1 MKGLKRVFAGLVCG
15 VSLLAALPVQVFA
28 ADGSIAFS
36 DPETAVGDNFDVK
49 VAVDTTSEN
58 IGSVELTINY
68 DSNYLRY
75 DSGDSGVT
83 KESDGTLKYVGS
95 GGSTEEKFVITFQA
109 LQQGSSQIS
118 LASYNVTGSS
128 SGTALSLEEGSGAVT
143 IAEGDASKIT
153 TESSSSA
160 SKATDGDGVEI
171 TIDGEKYTLSSEFAD
186 NDIPTGF
193 SVANVQYEGAQ
204 RTMVANE
211 GATVYLAY
219 LFNSEGIGDFY
230 YFNSEDATFSK
241 CAQIAI
247 SSDTNIIVY
256 NASGISVPDNYKST
270 TLTLDGK
277 EFSIWQ
283 DPNEADYYLLYAV
296 GKDGTKGF
304 YRYDSSQGTYQRF
317 DPTDTASAST
327 SGDKSKG
334 KASGILGKIK
344 NVVNSYFTAIFVIV
358 TVLFV
363 LILIRLI
370 VVRVKLRNRDI
381 ELDDI
386 YDQYGIDMD
395 EEEEPAPKKKKKD
408 KKEKKGK
415 KAKLDDTADG
425 PAVRKP
431 QKTAQFEFT
440 EDFGE
445 LDYEDD
451 FEEDDYEED
460 DYDDD
465 VDYYEEEE
473 DYDDYEDEE
482 DEDEDEGII
491 DDLDDLLEEKP
502 KKKRGHIEDDD
513 TFKIDF
519 VDL

>member
-1 MKGLKRVFAGLVCG
+1 MKGLKKALTG
-15 VSLLAALPVQVFA
+15 VLCSLTLLAALPVQVFA
-28 ADGSIAFS
+28 ADGAIAFS

-58 IGSVELTINY
+58 IGNVELTINY
-68 DSNYLRY
+68 DSSYLRY

-83 KESDGTLKYVGS
+83 KESDGTLKYVGT
-95 GGSTEEKFVITFQA
+95 GEGTEVKFVVTFQA
-109 LQQGSSQIS
+109 LQQGSSQIT
-118 LASYNVTGSS
+118 LASYNVTGST
-128 SGTALSLEEGSGAVT
+128 SGAALSLEEGSGAVT

-153 TESSSSA
+153 TESSSGA
-160 SKATDGDGVEI
+160 SKATDGDGIEI
-171 TIDGEKYTLSSEFAD
+171 SIDGEKYTLSSEFAD

-204 RTMVANE
+204 RTMITNE
-211 GATVYLAY
+211 SATVYLAY
-219 LFNSEGIGDFY
+219 LFDSDGIGDFY

-247 SSDTNIIVY
+247 SSDTSIIVY
-256 NASGISVPDNYKST
+256 NAGDVEVPDNYKATS
-270 TLTLDGK
+270 LTIDEK

-283 DPNEADYYLLYAV
+283 DPNASDYYLLYAV

-304 YRYDSSQGTYQRF
+304 YRYDSTQGTYQRF

-327 SGDKSKG
+327 SDSKSSG
-334 KASGILGKIK
+334 KTSGVLGKIK
-344 NVVNSYFTAIFVIV
+344 SLVNAYFTAIFVIV
-358 TVLFV
+358 TLFFV
-363 LILIRLI
+363 LLLVRLI

-386 YDQYGIDMD
+386 YDKYGID
-395 EEEEPAPKKKKKD
+395 EEEEALEPKKKKE
-408 KKEKKGK
+408 KKSKKGK
-415 KAKLDDTADG
+415 KAKLEDESKG

-431 QKTAQFEFT
+431 QKTAQFDFT

-465 VDYYEEEE
+465 VDYYEDEGG
-473 DYDDYEDEE
+473 YDDYEDEDDEE
-482 DEDEDEGII
+482 DGII
-491 DDLDDLLEEKP
+491 DDLDDLLEESP

>member
-1 MKGLKRVFAGLVCG
+1 MKGLKKAFAGVICG
-15 VSLLAALPVQVFA
+15 LTLLAALPVQVFA

-49 VAVDTTSEN
+49 VAVDTTSES
-58 IGSVELTINY
+58 IGNVELTINY
-68 DSNYLRY
+68 DSSYLKY
-75 DSGDSGVT
+75 VSGDNGVT
-83 KESDGTLKYVGS
+83 KESDGTLKYS
-95 GGSTEEKFVITFQA
+95 GTGDSTEEKFVVTFQA
-109 LQQGSSQIS
+109 LQQGSSQIT
-118 LASYNVTGSS
+118 LASYNVTGST
-128 SGTALSLEEGSGAVT
+128 SGAALSLEEGSGAVT

-153 TESSSSA
+153 EDSASSV
-160 SKATDGDGVEI
+160 SKATDGDGIEI

-186 NDIPTGF
+186 NDIPAGF

-204 RTMVANE
+204 RTMIANE
-211 GATVYLAY
+211 TATVYLAY
-219 LFNSEGIGDFY
+219 LFNSDGIGDFY
-230 YFNSEDATFSK
+230 YFNTEDATFSK

-247 SSDTNIIVY
+247 SSDTTITVF
-256 NASGISVPDNYKST
+256 NASDVSVPDNYQAT
-270 TLTLDGK
+270 TLTIDEK

-283 DPNEADYYLLYAV
+283 DPNASDYYLLYAV

-304 YRYDSSQGTYQRF
+304 YRYDSTQGTYQRF
-317 DPTDTASAST
+317 DPTDTASAGSSDSKSSGKT
-327 SGDKSKG
+327 SGV
-334 KASGILGKIK
+334 LGKIK
-344 NVVNSYFTAIFVIV
+344 NIVNGYFTAIFVIV
-358 TVLFV
+358 VALFV
-363 LILIRLI
+363 LLLIRLI

-386 YDQYGIDMD
+386 YDQYGIDQ
-395 EEEEPAPKKKKKD
+395 EEEEAPAPKN
-408 KKEKKGK
+408 KKEKKAKKGK
-415 KAKLDDTADG
+415 KAKLDDTSDG

-431 QKTAQFEFT
+431 QKTAQFDFT

-451 FEEDDYEED
+451 FEEDYEED

-473 DYDDYEDEE
+473 NYDDYDDYEDDEE
-482 DEDEDEGII
+482 EGII
-491 DDLDDLLEEKP
+491 DDLDELLGESP

-513 TFKIDF
+513 TFKVNF

>member
-1 MKGLKRVFAGLVCG
+1 MKGLKKAFAGVVCG
-15 VSLLAALPVQVFA
+15 LTLLAALPVQVFA
-28 ADGSIAFS
+28 ADGTIAFS

-58 IGSVELTINY
+58 IGDVELTINY

-83 KESDGTLKYVGS
+83 KESDGTLKYVGTGS
-95 GGSTEEKFVITFQA
+95 STELKFVVTFQA
-109 LQQGSSQIS
+109 LQQGSSQIT
-118 LASYNVTGSS
+118 LASYNVTGST
-128 SGTALSLEEGSGAVT
+128 SGAALSLEEGSGAVT

-193 SVANVQYEGAQ
+193 SVTNVQYEGAQ
-204 RTMVANE
+204 RTMITNE

-219 LFNSEGIGDFY
+219 LFNSDGVGDFY
-230 YFNSEDATFSK
+230 YYNSEDATFSK

-247 SSDTNIIVY
+247 SSDTTITVY
-256 NASGISVPDNYKST
+256 NANDVTVPDNYKST
-270 TLTLDGK
+270 TLTIDGK

-283 DPNEADYYLLYAV
+283 DPNASDYYLLYAV

-304 YRYDSSQGTYQRF
+304 YRYDSTQGTYQRF
-317 DPTDTASAST
+317 DPTDTANAS
-327 SGDKSKG
+327 SSNSKSSG
-334 KASGILGKIK
+334 KASGVLGKIK
-344 NVVNSYFTAIFVIV
+344 NVVNGYFTAIFVIV

-363 LILIRLI
+363 LLLIRLI

-386 YDQYGIDMD
+386 YDKYGIDED
-395 EEEEPAPKKKKKD
+395 EEEAPAPKKKE
-408 KKEKKGK
+408 KKEKKAKKGK
-415 KAKLDDTADG
+415 KARIDDTSEG

-473 DYDDYEDEE
+473 GYDDYEDDEE
-482 DEDEDEGII
+482 EGII
-491 DDLDDLLEEKP
+491 DDLDDLLEESP

-513 TFKIDF
+513 TFKINF

>member
-1 MKGLKRVFAGLVCG
+1 MKGFKKAFAGVLCG
-15 VSLLAALPVQVFA
+15 LTLLAALPIQVFA

-49 VAVDTTSEN
+49 VAVDTTSET

-68 DSNYLRY
+68 DSSYLKY
-75 DSGDSGVT
+75 VSGDTGVT
-83 KESDGTLKYVGS
+83 KESDGTLKYS
-95 GGSTEEKFVITFQA
+95 GTGDSTEEKFVVTFQA

-118 LASYNVTGSS
+118 LASYNVTGST
-128 SGTALSLEEGSGAVT
+128 SGASLSLEEGSGAVT

-153 TESSSSA
+153 ESTTSGV

-219 LFNSEGIGDFY
+219 LFNSDGIGDFY

-241 CAQIAI
+241 CALISIA
-247 SSDTNIIVY
+247 SDTSIIVY
-256 NASGISVPDNYKST
+256 NASDVSVPDNYKST
-270 TLTLDGK
+270 TLTIDEK

-283 DPNEADYYLLYAV
+283 DPNAADYYLLYAV

-304 YRYDSSQGTYQRF
+304 YRYDSTQGTYQRF
-317 DPTDTASAST
+317 DPTDTASAAT
-327 SGDKSKG
+327 SDSKSSK
-334 KASGILGKIK
+334 KTSGILGKIK
-344 NVVNSYFTAIFVIV
+344 NIVNSYFTAVFVIAV
-358 TVLFV
+358 VLFV
-363 LILIRLI
+363 LLFVRLI
-370 VVRVKLRNRDI
+370 VVRIKLRNRDI

-386 YDQYGIDMD
+386 YDEYGIDM
-395 EEEEPAPKKKKKD
+395 EEEEAPAPKKKKA
-408 KKEKKGK
+408 KKGK
-415 KAKLDDTADG
+415 KAKFEDTSDG

-431 QKTAQFEFT
+431 QKTAQFDFT

-451 FEEDDYEED
+451 FEEDDYED
-460 DYDDD
+460 DAYDDD
-465 VDYYEEEE
+465 VDYYEDEENYD
-473 DYDDYEDEE
+473 DYDDYEEDDDEE
-482 DEDEDEGII
+482 EGII
-491 DDLDDLLEEKP
+491 DDLDELLGESP

-513 TFKIDF
+513 TFKVNF

>member
-1 MKGLKRVFAGLVCG
+1 MKGLKKALTGVICGLT
-15 VSLLAALPVQVFA
+15 LLAALPVQVFA
-28 ADGSIAFS
+28 ADGAIAFS

-49 VAVDTTSEN
+49 VAVDATSEN
-58 IGSVELTINY
+58 IGDVELTINY

-83 KESDGTLKYVGS
+83 KESDGTLKYKGS
-95 GGSTEEKFVITFQA
+95 GDSTELKFVVTFQA
-109 LQQGSSQIS
+109 LQQGSSQIT

-128 SGTALSLEEGSGAVT
+128 SGAALSLEEGSGAVT

-153 TESSSSA
+153 TESSSA

-171 TIDGEKYTLSSEFAD
+171 SIDGEKYTLSSEFAD

-193 SVANVQYEGAQ
+193 SVTNVQYEGAQ
-204 RTMVANE
+204 RTMITNE
-211 GATVYLAY
+211 GASVYLAY
-219 LFNSEGIGDFY
+219 LFDSNGIGDFY
-230 YFNSEDATFSK
+230 YYNSEDATFSK
-241 CAQIAI
+241 CAQIAV
-247 SSDTNIIVY
+247 SSDTSIIVY
-256 NASGISVPDNYKST
+256 NAKGISVPDNYKST
-270 TLTLDGK
+270 TLTIDEK

-283 DPNEADYYLLYAV
+283 DPNASDYYLLYAV
-296 GKDGTKGF
+296 GKDGSKGF
-304 YRYDSSQGTYQRF
+304 YRYDSTQGTYQRF
-317 DPTDTASAST
+317 DPTDTASAS
-327 SGDKSKG
+327 SSDGKSSG
-334 KASGILGKIK
+334 KASGVLGKIK
-344 NVVNSYFTAIFVIV
+344 NMVNSYFTAIFVIV
-358 TVLFV
+358 TALFV
-363 LILIRLI
+363 LLLIRLI

-386 YDQYGIDMD
+386 YDEYGID
-395 EEEEPAPKKKKKD
+395 EEEVPVVK
-408 KKEKKGK
+408 KKGK
-415 KAKLDDTADG
+415 KAAKGKKAKDVDTSDG

-431 QKTAQFEFT
+431 QKTAQFDFT

-465 VDYYEEEE
+465 VDYYEDEEG
-473 DYDDYEDEE
+473 YDDYEDED
-482 DEDEDEGII
+482 DEEEGII
-491 DDLDDLLEEKP
+491 DDLDDLLEESP